1 MHAVTTTDA
10 TVTLEARANAARR
23 DILTMTTV
31 AGAGH
36 PGGSMSTIDMLLVAM
51 ERSNLRPGNH
61 DVFDRD
67 HIVISHGHV
76 SPAVYAAL
84 AQYGFIERDAVLS
97 TFRLAGSLYQGHIER
112 YLPGVDWTTGNLG
125 QGLAAA
131 CGFALALKK
140 GGDSTHTV
148 YVLCSDGEHAK
159 GQVAEARRFAVH
171 HGLDNLVV
179 LIDGNGLQINGL
191 VVDIMRVNIAPEY
204 VAAGW
209 NVLEID
215 GHDFAAIQ
223 VALEAA
229 ASTSGVPT
237 CIVGST
243 ILGKGVSFMEN
254 DPFFHGSALNE
265 SDHARALAELG
276 YEPDLEHAARQRA
289 VHTKGYP
296 RRPTLHAIP
305 DIDTGVR
312 RVYAPDVMTDMRSA
326 WGQAL
331 VDIGARNR
339 NILVFDCD
347 LSESVKTKA
356 FAEAFPDRFVQA
368 GVQEHATA
376 TIAGAASTSGQLVFW
391 ADYGA
396 FAIDEVYNQHRLNGI
411 NDANLK
417 TVCTHCGIDVGEDG
431 PTHQVVDTIGLLRNL
446 PGARVLLPADP
457 NQADAMTRSMATTAG
472 NVFMVMGRSKLPVIQ
487 NDAGEPFYGEAYAFT
502 PGAWDWLREGRDGL
516 IVAWGAMTS
525 RALAAA
531 HRAGQHGLAVGVVSI
546 PSLDQ
551 PSGATLAKLRQ
562 VPWVVTVEDHWAE
575 TGIGG
580 WLSFVCMKHG
590 ITPRMTHL
598 GPTELPFSG
607 AANDVYGI
615 MGLDA
620 AGILAAVRHLATPSS
635 GEHARAGH
643 DAQHHS
649 GRK

>member
-1 MHAVTTTDA
+1 MLARTTRPRRGMERTQAVTTTEA
-10 TVTLEARANAARR
+10 PVTLEARANAARR

-31 AGAGH
+31 AGVGH
-36 PGGSMSTIDMLLVAM
+36 PGGSMSTIDMLLATM
-51 ERSNLRPGNH
+51 ERSNLRPDNH
-61 DVFDRD
+61 DAFSRD
-67 HIVISHGHV
+67 HIVVSHGHV

-84 AQYGFIERDAVLS
+84 AQYGFIDRDAVLS

-131 CGFALALKK
+131 CGFALALTK
-140 GGDSTHTV
+140 GGDSAHTV

-159 GQVAEARRFAVH
+159 GQVAEARHFAAH

-179 LIDGNGLQINGL
+179 LIDRNGLQINGS
-191 VVDIMRVNIAPEY
+191 VFDIMRVNIAQEY
-204 VAAGW
+204 LAADW

-215 GHDFAAIQ
+215 GHDPAAIRA
-223 VALEAA
+223 ALETAS
-229 ASTSGVPT
+229 STSRVPT

-243 ILGKGVSFMEN
+243 VLGKGVSFMEN
-254 DPFFHGSALNE
+254 DPAYHGSALKE
-265 SDHARALAELG
+265 GAYVQALAELG
-276 YEPDLEHAARQRA
+276 FGPDLDPVRRQRA
-289 VHTKGYP
+289 THVKGSP
-296 RRPTLHAIP
+296 QRRPMHASHAI
-305 DIDTGVR
+305 DAGTR
-312 RVYAPDVMTDMRSA
+312 RVYAQDVLTDMRSA

-339 NILVFDCD
+339 NVLVFDCD
-347 LSESVKTKA
+347 LADSVKTKA

-376 TIAGAASTSGQLVFW
+376 TIAGAASTSDQLVFW

-396 FAIDEVYNQHRLNGI
+396 FAVDEVYNQHRLNGI

-457 NQADAMTRSMATTAG
+457 SQADAMTRHMATTPG
-472 NVFMVMGRSKLPVIQ
+472 NVFMLMGRSKVPVIQ
-487 NDAGEPFYGEAYAFT
+487 DEAGEPFYGEGYAIS

-516 IVAWGAMTS
+516 IVAWGVMTW

-531 HRAGQHGLAVGVVSI
+531 REAAQDGIDVGVVSI

-551 PSGATLAKLRQ
+551 PSDDTLAKLRRA
-562 VPWVVTVEDHWAE
+562 PWVVTVEDHWAH

-580 WLSFVCMKHG
+580 WLSFVCMQHG
-590 ITPRMTHL
+590 ITPRMAHL

-607 AANDVYGI
+607 AANDVYAI

-620 AGILAAVRHLATPSS
+620 AGILVAVRRMATT
-635 GEHARAGH
+635 
-643 DAQHHS
+643 DAP
-649 GRK
+649 G

>member
-1 MHAVTTTDA
+1 MTTTEPP
-10 TVTLEARANAARR
+10 TTLEARANAARR

-36 PGGSMSTIDMLLVAM
+36 PGGSMSTIDMLLAVM
-51 ERSNLRPGNH
+51 ERSNLRTDNH
-61 DVFDRD
+61 DRFYRD
-67 HIVISHGHV
+67 HVVVSHGHV

-84 AQYGFIERDAVLS
+84 AQYGFIDRDAVLS
-97 TFRLAGSLYQGHIER
+97 TFRLAGSHYQGHIER

-131 CGFALALKK
+131 CGFALALRK
-140 GGDSTHTV
+140 GGDDAHRVS
-148 YVLCSDGEHAK
+148 VLCSDGEHAK
-159 GQVAEARRFAVH
+159 GQIAEARRFAVH

-179 LIDGNGLQINGL
+179 LVDRNGLQINGS
-191 VVDIMRVNIAPEY
+191 VFDIMGVHIAQEY

-215 GHDFAAIQ
+215 GHDLSAIEA
-223 VALEAA
+223 ALEAA
-229 ASTSGVPT
+229 ASTRGVPT
-237 CIVGST
+237 CIVGT
-243 ILGKGVSFMEN
+243 TVLGKGVSFMEN
-254 DPFFHGSALNE
+254 DPAFHGSALGE
-265 SDHARALAELG
+265 SAYVRALTELGFQGDLDHARRL
-276 YEPDLEHAARQRA
+276 RA
-289 VHTKGYP
+289 KHVKGFP
-296 RRPTLHAIP
+296 RRRPLHASHDVDAGP
-305 DIDTGVR
+305 R
-312 RVYAPDVMTDMRSA
+312 RVFAPDVLTDMRSA

-339 NILVFDCD
+339 NVLVFDCD
-347 LSESVKTKA
+347 LADSVKTKA
-356 FAEAFPDRFVQA
+356 FADAFPDRFVQS

-376 TIAGAASTSGQLVFW
+376 TIAGAASTSDQLVFW

-457 NQADAMTRSMATTAG
+457 NQADALTRSMATTPG
-472 NVFMVMGRSKLPVIQ
+472 SVFMLMGRSKVPVIQ
-487 NDAGEPFYGEAYAFT
+487 DAVGEPFYGEGYAFT
-502 PGAWDWLREGRDGL
+502 PGRWDWLRAGRDGL
-516 IVAWGAMTS
+516 IVSWGVMTW

-531 HRAGQHGLAVGVVSI
+531 QQAEQLGIDVGVVSI

-551 PSGATLAKLRQ
+551 PTADTLARLRQ
-562 VPWVVTVEDHWAE
+562 APWLVTVEDHWAD
-575 TGIGG
+575 TGVGG
-580 WLSFVCMKHG
+580 WLSFLCMRHG
-590 ITPRMTHL
+590 LTPRMTHL

-607 AANDVYGI
+607 AANDVYAI

-620 AGILAAVRHLATPSS
+620 AGILAAVRRMAVA
-635 GEHARAGH
+635 EER
-643 DAQHHS
+643 
-649 GRK
+649 

>member
-1 MHAVTTTDA
+1 MTTTDA
-10 TVTLEARANAARR
+10 TVTLEARATAARR

-36 PGGSMSTIDMLLVAM
+36 PGGSMSTIDMLLAVM
-51 ERSNLRPGNH
+51 ERSNLRPDNH
-61 DVFDRD
+61 DVFERD
-67 HIVISHGHV
+67 HIVVSHGHV

-84 AQYGFIERDAVLS
+84 AQHAFIDRDAVLG
-97 TFRLAGSLYQGHIER
+97 TFRLAGSRYQGHIER

-140 GGDSTHTV
+140 GGDRAHTV

-159 GQVAEARRFAVH
+159 GQLAEARRFAVH
-171 HGLDNLVV
+171 HALDNLVV
-179 LIDGNGLQINGL
+179 LVDGNGLQINGA
-191 VVDIMRVNIAPEY
+191 VADVMRVNIVQEY

-215 GHDFAAIQ
+215 GHDVAAIQ
-223 VALEAA
+223 AALTTA

-237 CIVGST
+237 CIVGT
-243 ILGKGVSFMEN
+243 TVLGKGVSFMEH
-254 DPFFHGSALNE
+254 DPFFHGSALKE
-265 SDHARALAELG
+265 REYERALAELG
-276 YEPDLEHAARQRA
+276 CEPDLEHATRQRA
-289 VHTKGYP
+289 MHTKGSP
-296 RRPTLHAIP
+296 QRPALHATP
-305 DIDTGVR
+305 DIDAGPR
-312 RVYAPDVMTDMRSA
+312 RVYAPDVVTDMRSA

-331 VDIGARNR
+331 VDIGARHR
-339 NILVFDCD
+339 NVLVFDCD
-347 LSESVKTKA
+347 LAESVKTKA
-356 FAEAFPDRFVQA
+356 FAEAFPDRFVQS

-396 FAIDEVYNQHRLNGI
+396 FAVDEVYNQHRLNGI

-457 NQADAMTRSMATTAG
+457 NQADAMTRTMATTAG
-472 NVFMVMGRSKLPVIQ
+472 NAFMLMGRSKLPVIQ
-487 NDAGEPFYGEAYAFT
+487 DDAGRPFYGDAYAFT

-516 IVAWGAMTS
+516 IVAWGVMTW

-531 HRAGQHGLAVGVVSI
+531 RRAEQHGLAVGVVSI
-546 PSLDQ
+546 PSLDE
-551 PSGATLAKLRQ
+551 PSDDTLARLRQ

-590 ITPRMTHL
+590 ITPRMAHL

-607 AANDVYGI
+607 AADDVYAI

-620 AGILAAVRHLATPSS
+620 AGILAAVRRIATT
-635 GEHARAGH
+635 ATTATTAMTATR
-643 DAQHHS
+643 
-649 GRK
+649 